1 MNPELLGNIDVEIP
15 LIFNI
20 LQRPFD
26 YCVFYF
32 FMLLFYFLSVY
43 CFLCLFLLLS
53 FLWLLF
59 VSVEEYVN
67 SFKIAT
73 YQLVNVLNVSAIC
86 IKKLHKKSLYIP
98 KTNTRELFIW
108 ICYSCSFF
116 IITFGISKTMHSRR
130 CIENPAKHLRRSV
143 LRK

>member
-53 FLWLLF
+53 FLLLLF

-98 KTNTRELFIW
+98 KTNTRELFI
-108 ICYSCSFF
+108 
-116 IITFGISKTMHSRR
+116 
-130 CIENPAKHLRRSV
+130 
-143 LRK
+143 